1 MKKILIF
8 MMLSL
13 VIVAQ
18 SKITIGYGLTT
29 NHYTSFDKNSND
41 YEFNENNELV
51 TIEIEKNNKSIL
63 LGIFTNSFG
72 NESYMLLAGYKFDKN
87 KKDWYSIIRAGIC
100 KGYNSVDELPSKT
113 QDFNYTFVNPTVF
126 YKDYSAIGSFG
137 VGYTIKDVSL
147 ECNLLGTAVV
157 SAIKVSF

>member
-18 SKITIGYGLTT
+18 SKITLGYGLTT

-63 LGIFTNSFG
+63 LGSFTNSFG
-72 NESYMLLAGYKFDKN
+72 NESYMLLTGYKFDKN
-87 KKDWYSIIRAGIC
+87 NKGFYSIVRAGIC

-113 QDFNYTFVNPTVF
+113 QNFNYTFVNPTVF
-126 YKDYSAIGSFG
+126 YKDYSVIGSIG
-137 VGYTIKDVSL
+137 AGYSIGNISL
-147 ECNLLGTAVV
+147 EANVLGTAFIT
-157 SAIKVSF
+157 ALKVSI